1 MTFEGPEQGFGGKNC
16 QNGSQGENH
25 ASAFF
30 GCIIFRTV
38 MFGLQILRIFMIYG
52 MTHFYLLY
60 CLLQEEAEKCKA
72 CEAKKVSL
80 YGQVPSIE
88 KMDASLSTL
97 VACE

>member
-1 MTFEGPEQGFGGKNC
+1 
-16 QNGSQGENH
+16 
-25 ASAFF
+25 
-30 GCIIFRTV
+30 
-38 MFGLQILRIFMIYG
+38 